1 MRIVKSWR
9 VYSDSQ
15 MARKLTYDELG
26 QVVNVLERDLL
37 EYQIAKTAAFR
48 SQEESER
55 ILNALP
61 DYIAAIDNQYK
72 ILRVNKSLADKL
84 ECTQE
89 RLRGGPCYQYIC
101 RADHPPSWCPHA
113 LMLSDGK
120 VHISE
125 NYNEQLGMNMLV
137 TSSPLY
143 DDGGRL
149 IGGVLTG
156 RDIRIY
162 RKNKELE
169 KESD

>member
-1 MRIVKSWR
+1 
-9 VYSDSQ
+9 
-15 MARKLTYDELG
+15 
-26 QVVNVLERDLL
+26 
-37 EYQIAKTAAFR
+37 
-48 SQEESER
+48 
-55 ILNALP
+55 
-61 DYIAAIDNQYK
+61 
-72 ILRVNKSLADKL
+72 
-84 ECTQE
+84 
-89 RLRGGPCYQYIC
+89 
-101 RADHPPSWCPHA
+101 
-113 LMLSDGK
+113 MLSDGK

-162 RKNKELE
+162 RKNTELE